1 MLLLINNAVKINK
14 EKTETF
20 KKLRLVYLE
29 INVVFNIF
37 FLWIY

>member
-29 INVVFNIF
+29 INVLFNIF